1 MYVGTLS
8 YLLHDSV
15 FILIFLYRISGP
27 LCSTWIFGRGILYE
41 FYWGETLPFHIR
53 FYYFPSYLTLSYFFL
68 TCSVILLPILLYHIP
83 SLPVLSYSFLTYSI
97 IFLPILFSHFS
108 LRCSI
113 IFLPILLCHILPY
126 PARLYISLSCSI
138 MFLPFLLFYSLSY
151 FLRCYQKS
159 TISSHVCHHVVT
171 IFLTS
176 IPYLTFPCFSLL
188 PT

>member
-53 FYYFPSYLTLSYFFL
+53 FYHFPSYLTLSYFFL

-97 IFLPILFSHFS
+97 IFLPILFYHIYPYAVLSYFFLS
-108 LRCSI
+108 YSV
-113 IFLPILLCHILPY
+113 IFFPILLDNISPYPVQSCSSLSRYSTLCHISYVVIRNL
-126 PARLYISLSCSI
+126 LYHLMCVI
-138 MFLPFLLFYSLSY
+138 M
-151 FLRCYQKS
+151 
-159 TISSHVCHHVVT
+159 
-171 IFLTS
+171 
-176 IPYLTFPCFSLL
+176 
-188 PT
+188 

>member
-53 FYYFPSYLTLSYFFL
+53 LYHFPSYLTLSYFFL

-97 IFLPILFSHFS
+97 IFLPILF
-108 LRCSI
+108 
-113 IFLPILLCHILPY
+113 ILPY

-176 IPYLTFPCFSLL
+176 IPYMTFPCFSLL